1 MLFTD
6 GNKASVCICVRARLA
21 FVAFANV
28 PELPHF
34 GYLLSRIHSRRFNR
48 NFDGPA
54 QPSPDFYLI
63 FSRSNFSCTTLRHT
77 LAWYAAGL
85 GYAAVEGGPQ
95 EMELLHER
103 RSRVNTDGIVST
115 AAARYS
121 LESTHLR
128 CAGRISKEEIK
139 SRSPEH
145 HWAAIVL
152 YRHL

>member
-1 MLFTD
+1 MCAPVLHLSSLPMFQSSLTS
-6 GNKASVCICVRARLA
+6 GISSVVSTLAGSIAISTVLPSLVRISTS
-21 FVAFANV
+21 FF
-28 PELPHF
+28 
-34 GYLLSRIHSRRFNR
+34 
-48 NFDGPA
+48 
-54 QPSPDFYLI
+54 Q
-63 FSRSNFSCTTLRHT
+63 RSNFSCTTLRHT